1 MIKASIYKPITMLMV
16 ILTVVVFGLYTYSMM
31 VVDLMPKFEVPVVTA
46 TIIYQ
51 GANPEEIESTII
63 KPLEDQVELVDGIDY
78 VQSICLENY
87 GIIVAMFNMG
97 VNVDV
102 AANDVRSKIDLASV
116 NFPDAVQAPI
126 ISKVDINGA
135 AIMAISFTGPLN
147 STELRQKVE
156 DDIEPLFTAVS
167 GVASVD
173 VFGGTTRQISIEV
186 DKDKLKD
193 RNVDIGTIMGLFG
206 QSNINYPVGEVIGKH
221 KNTSVRTSGK
231 FKNLDEIRDMDIP
244 TAKGVI
250 KLSEIAVVKDT
261 VETVTSMSRFNGQ
274 NSVSLDIK
282 KRSDANVVDV
292 SKGVRK
298 RMAEIQKTLPEG
310 FELHL
315 VYDKSEAVSESID
328 NVIQNII
335 IAIGL
340 TSILLLLFLG
350 KFSTM
355 IIAALTMPIS
365 VIGAFTLMYFAG
377 FGINMMSLMAL
388 SSSVGL
394 LVTNSIVVLENINN
408 KLNLGLDPKEA
419 AYKGTSEIMIAIM
432 ASTLTNVCVFVPI
445 AFMKSIAGIFFRTFG
460 LTMVFATFVSLLVT
474 FTLTPLMAAYLF
486 KGKKIDENGNII
498 EGQRSIGEKLFG
510 IFPKVLNGIRFV
522 YLKTLSFCLSVP
534 GVLFQGAALIAGIF
548 FVGFLAKNFLT
559 VEIMPKQDQGMM
571 SVKVEMPVGTNVE
584 TADSIARIIESRVKD
599 VPEIV
604 HYSVNV
610 GGTSSNGGAVN
621 QATMRVKLLKDWEKK
636 KMPDWKGGHRGT
648 DQIVDSL
655 RPYLANIPDAFIS
668 IKSTSA
674 SEMNNNSAGDV
685 VLEVNGLH
693 RDSVIKAAEILL
705 DRVRE
710 TIEGVVDVKMSYEAG
725 KPEIRLIPNRQ
736 AIADYGLTLQT
747 VATYNYIAVSGYEA
761 GQYTDDGEEYDV
773 YVRMMEKDRQSHTD
787 IEDLPILTPKGYVSA
802 RDLFFIE
809 DGAGPTRIDRKRK
822 RTRVDVSM
830 NLLPGHTTGEIM
842 GKVGK
847 LAESMKEEVPEG
859 ITFSFGAQA
868 DMQNDMVAEF
878 KVAILMA
885 IILTYILL
893 VALLESFAQP
903 FVIMTTVPMGAIG
916 VILALVLTG
925 KALSMIALMAIVML
939 IGVVVN
945 NAILLL
951 DEANRLLRSGAMGR
965 RSAIMTAG
973 ETKFQPIVLATF
985 ASVVAQLPL
994 AFALGGNVAAMTQ
1007 PMGIASVGGLIV
1019 SAILT
1024 MYLVPTFF
1032 WLPNAIFHKAKKKAG
1047 NIKKNFQ
1054 RHKA

>member
-31 VVDLMPKFEVPVVTA
+31 VVDLMPKFDVPVVTG

-51 GANPEEIESTII
+51 GANPEEIETTII
-63 KPLEDQVELVDGIDY
+63 KPIEEQVELVDGIDY

-87 GIIVAMFNMG
+87 GIVVAMFNMG

-102 AANDVRSKIDLASV
+102 AANDVRSKIELAAAD
-116 NFPDAVQAPI
+116 FPDAVQSPI

-135 AIMAISFTGPLN
+135 AIMSISFTGPLN

-156 DDIEPLFTAVS
+156 DDIEPLFTSVP

-173 VFGGTTRQISIEV
+173 LFGGTTRQISIEL
-186 DKDKLKD
+186 DKDKMID
-193 RNVDIGTIMGLFG
+193 RNVDISTIMGIFG
-206 QSNINYPVGEVIGKH
+206 QANVNLPVGEVIGKH
-221 KNTSVRTSGK
+221 KNTSVRTAGK
-231 FKNLDEIRDMDIP
+231 FQSLDEMRDMDIP
-244 TAKGVI
+244 TKTGVI
-250 KLSEIAVVKDT
+250 KLSEIADVKDT
-261 VETVTSMSRFNGQ
+261 VEKITSNSRFNGT

-282 KRSDANVVDV
+282 KRSDANVVEV
-292 SKGVRK
+292 SRGVLK

-315 VYDKSEAVSESID
+315 VYDKSEAVNEAID

-340 TSILLLLFLG
+340 TSVLLLLFLG

-419 AYKGTSEIMIAIM
+419 AYKGTSEIMVAIM

-486 KGKKIDENGNII
+486 KGKKLDENGNVI
-498 EGQRSIGEKLFG
+498 EGQRTIGEKLFG
-510 IFPKVLNGIRFV
+510 IFPKVLNGFRFI

-534 GVLFQGAALIAGIF
+534 GVLFQVVALGAGIF
-548 FVGFLAKNFLT
+548 FVGILAKNFLT
-559 VEIMPKQDQGMM
+559 VEVMPKQDQGMI
-571 SVKVEMPVGTNVE
+571 SVKLEMPVGTNIE
-584 TADSIARIIESRVKD
+584 TTDSIAHIIETRVKD

-604 HYSVNV
+604 HYSMNV
-610 GGTSSNGGAVN
+610 GGSNGMTTTN
-621 QATMRVKLLKDWEKK
+621 QATMRVKLLKDWE
-636 KMPDWKGGHRGT
+636 GRTRST

-655 RPYLANIPDAFIS
+655 RPYLADIPDAFIS

-674 SEMNNNSAGDV
+674 SETNNNSAGDV
-685 VLEVNGLH
+685 VLEVSGLH
-693 RDSVIKAAEILL
+693 KDSVVKASEIVMDKIK
-705 DRVRE
+705 E
-710 TIEGVVDVKMSYEAG
+710 TIDGIVDVKMSYEAG
-725 KPEIRLIPNRQ
+725 KPEIRMIPNRQ
-736 AIADYGLTLQT
+736 ALADYGVTLQT
-747 VATYNYIAVSGYEA
+747 IATYNYIAVSGYEA
-761 GQYTDDGEEYDV
+761 GQYTDNGEEYDV
-773 YVRMMEKDRQSHTD
+773 YVRMMEKDRQSHSD
-787 IEDLPILTPKGYVSA
+787 IEALPIMTAKGYVNA
-802 RDLFFIE
+802 NELFFIE

-847 LAESMKEEVPEG
+847 LAESMKDEVPDG
-859 ITFSFGAQA
+859 ISFGFGGNA

-878 KVAILMA
+878 KTAILMA

-893 VALLESFAQP
+893 IALLESFAQP
-903 FVIMTTVPMGAIG
+903 FIIMTTIPMGAIG
-916 VILALVLTG
+916 VIISLVVTG

-1047 NIKKNFQ
+1047 NIKKNLQ

>member
-31 VVDLMPKFEVPVVTA
+31 VVDLMPKFDVPVVTA

-63 KPLEDQVELVDGIDY
+63 KPIEDQVELVDGIDY

-87 GIIVAMFNMG
+87 GILVAMFNMG
-97 VNVDV
+97 INVDV

-126 ISKVDINGA
+126 IAKVDINGA
-135 AIMAISFTGPLN
+135 AIMSISFTGPLN

-173 VFGGTTRQISIEV
+173 VFGGTTRQISIEI
-186 DKDKLKD
+186 DKDKMLD
-193 RNVDIGTIMGLFG
+193 RNVDIATIMGLFG
-206 QSNINYPVGEVIGKH
+206 QSNVNFPIGEVIGKH

-231 FKNLDEIRDMDIP
+231 FQTLDEIRNMDIP

-261 VETVTSMSRFNGQ
+261 IETITSASRFNGQ

-282 KRSDANVVDV
+282 KRSDANVVKV
-292 SKGVRK
+292 SEGVIK
-298 RMAEIQKTLPEG
+298 RMNEIQKTLPEG

-335 IAIGL
+335 IAIAL
-340 TSILLLLFLG
+340 TAGLLLLFLG

-394 LVTNSIVVLENINN
+394 LVTNSIVVLENINE
-408 KLNLGLDPKEA
+408 KLKLGLEPKEA
-419 AYKGTSEIMIAIM
+419 AYKGTSEIMVAIM

-486 KGKKIDENGNII
+486 KGKKKDEFGNII
-498 EGQRSIGEKLFG
+498 EEKPGIIASALS
-510 IFPKVLNGIRFV
+510 IFPKVLNGVRFI
-522 YLKTLSFCLSVP
+522 YLKTLSFCLSIP
-534 GVLFQGAALIAGIF
+534 GVIFQVLALMGTIAV
-548 FVGFLAKNFLT
+548 VGFLAKNALT
-559 VEIMPKQDQGMM
+559 VEIMPKQDQGMI
-571 SVKVEMPVGTNVE
+571 SVKLEMPVGTNIE
-584 TADSIARIIESRVKD
+584 TTDSIAQIIESRIKG

-604 HYSVNV
+604 HYSMNV
-610 GGTSSNGGAVN
+610 GGSNGMTTVN
-621 QATMRVKLLKDWEKK
+621 QATMRVKLLKDWE
-636 KMPDWKGGHRGT
+636 GRTRST

-655 RPYLANIPDAFIS
+655 RPYLADIPDAYIS
-668 IKSTSA
+668 IKSASA

-693 RDSVIKAAEILL
+693 ADSVVKASNLIMDRIKDSISG
-705 DRVRE
+705 
-710 TIEGVVDVKMSYEAG
+710 IVDLKTSYEAG

-736 AIADYGLTLQT
+736 ALADYGVTLQT

-761 GQYTDDGEEYDV
+761 GQYTEDGEEYDV

-787 IEDLPILTPKGYVSA
+787 IENLPIMTPKGYLNASE
-802 RDLFFIE
+802 LFYIE

-842 GKVGK
+842 GKVGA
-847 LAESMKEEVPEG
+847 LAESMKSELPEG

-878 KVAILMA
+878 KVAIIMA
-885 IILTYILL
+885 ILLTYILL
-893 VALLESFAQP
+893 IALLESFMQP
-903 FVIMTTVPMGAIG
+903 FIIMMTIPMGAIG
-916 VILALVLTG
+916 VLLALVFTG

-951 DEANRLLRSGAMGR
+951 DESNRLLRSGAMGR
-965 RSAIMTAG
+965 RSAMMTAAKN
-973 ETKFQPIVLATF
+973 KFQPIVLATF
-985 ASVVAQLPL
+985 ASIVAQLPL

-1007 PMGIASVGGLIV
+1007 PMGIASVGGLLV

-1032 WLPNAIFHKAKKKAG
+1032 WLPNAIFHKAKKGASK
-1047 NIKKNFQ
+1047 IRKKMNK
-1054 RHKA
+1054 HATA

>member
-1 MIKASIYKPITMLMV
+1 MLMV

-31 VVDLMPKFEVPVVTA
+31 VVDLMPKFDVPVVTG

-51 GANPEEIESTII
+51 GANPEEIETTII
-63 KPLEDQVELVDGIDY
+63 KPIEEQVELVDGIDY

-87 GIIVAMFNMG
+87 GIVVAMFNMG

-102 AANDVRSKIDLASV
+102 AANDVRSKIELAAAD
-116 NFPDAVQAPI
+116 FPDAVQSPI

-135 AIMAISFTGPLN
+135 AIMSISFTGPLN

-156 DDIEPLFTAVS
+156 DDIEPLFTSVP

-173 VFGGTTRQISIEV
+173 LFGGTTRQISIEL
-186 DKDKLKD
+186 DKDKMID
-193 RNVDIGTIMGLFG
+193 RNVDISTIMGIFG
-206 QSNINYPVGEVIGKH
+206 QANVNLPVGEVIGKH
-221 KNTSVRTSGK
+221 KNTSVRIAGK
-231 FKNLDEIRDMDIP
+231 FQSLDEMRDMDIP
-244 TAKGVI
+244 TKTGVI
-250 KLSEIAVVKDT
+250 KLSEIADVKDT
-261 VETVTSMSRFNGQ
+261 VEKITSASRFNGI

-282 KRSDANVVDV
+282 KRSDANVVEV
-292 SKGVRK
+292 SKGVLK

-315 VYDKSEAVSESID
+315 VYDKSEAVNEAID

-340 TSILLLLFLG
+340 TSVLLLLFLG

-355 IIAALTMPIS
+355 IIAAITMPIS

-394 LVTNSIVVLENINN
+394 LVTNSIVVLENINE
-408 KLNLGLDPKEA
+408 KLKLGLDPKEA
-419 AYKGTSEIMIAIM
+419 AYKGTSEIMVAIM

-486 KGKKIDENGNII
+486 KGKKLDENGNII
-498 EGQRSIGEKLFG
+498 EGQRTIGEKLFG
-510 IFPKVLNGIRFV
+510 IFPKILNGIRFV

-534 GVLFQGAALIAGIF
+534 GVIFQVVALGAGIF
-548 FVGFLAKNFLT
+548 FVGVLAKNFLT
-559 VEIMPKQDQGMM
+559 VEVMPKQDQGMI
-571 SVKVEMPVGTNVE
+571 SVKLEMPVGTNIE
-584 TADSIARIIESRVKD
+584 TTDSIAHIIEARVKD

-604 HYSVNV
+604 HYSMNV
-610 GGTSSNGGAVN
+610 GGSNGMTTTN
-621 QATMRVKLLKDWEKK
+621 QATMRVKLLKDWE
-636 KMPDWKGGHRGT
+636 GRTRST

-655 RPYLANIPDAFIS
+655 RPYLADIPDAFIS

-674 SEMNNNSAGDV
+674 SETNNNSAGDV
-685 VLEVNGLH
+685 VLEVSGLH
-693 RDSVIKAAEILL
+693 KDSVVKASEIVMDKIK
-705 DRVRE
+705 E
-710 TIEGVVDVKMSYEAG
+710 TIDGIVDVKMSYEAG
-725 KPEIRLIPNRQ
+725 KPEIRMIPNRQ
-736 AIADYGLTLQT
+736 ALADYGVTVQT
-747 VATYNYIAVSGYEA
+747 IATYNYIAVSGYEA
-761 GQYTDDGEEYDV
+761 GQYTEDGEEYDV
-773 YVRMMEKDRQSHTD
+773 YVRMMEKDRQSHSD
-787 IEDLPILTPKGYVSA
+787 IEALPIMTTKGYVNA
-802 RDLFFIE
+802 NELFFIE

-842 GKVGK
+842 GKVGA
-847 LAESMKEEVPEG
+847 LAAEMKDQVPEG
-859 ITFSFGAQA
+859 ISFGFGGNA
-868 DMQNDMVAEF
+868 DMQNDMVDEF
-878 KVAILMA
+878 KTAILMA

-893 VALLESFAQP
+893 IALLESFAQP
-903 FVIMTTVPMGAIG
+903 LIIMTTIPMGAIG
-916 VILALVLTG
+916 VILSLVVTG

-1047 NIKKNFQ
+1047 NIKKNLQ

>member
-31 VVDLMPKFEVPVVTA
+31 VVDLMPKFDVPVVTA

-63 KPLEDQVELVDGIDY
+63 KPIEDQVELVDGIDY

-87 GIIVAMFNMG
+87 GILVAMFNMG
-97 VNVDV
+97 INVDV

-126 ISKVDINGA
+126 IAKVDINGA
-135 AIMAISFTGPLN
+135 AIMSISFTGPLN

-173 VFGGTTRQISIEV
+173 VFGGTTRQISIEI
-186 DKDKLKD
+186 DKDKMLD
-193 RNVDIGTIMGLFG
+193 RNVDIATIMGLFG
-206 QSNINYPVGEVIGKH
+206 QSNVNFPIGEVIGKH

-231 FKNLDEIRDMDIP
+231 FQTLDEIRNMDIP

-261 VETVTSMSRFNGQ
+261 IETITSASRFNGQ

-282 KRSDANVVDV
+282 KRSDANVVKV
-292 SKGVRK
+292 SEGVIK
-298 RMAEIQKTLPEG
+298 RMNEIQKTLPEG

-315 VYDKSEAVSESID
+315 VYDKSEAVSESIN
-328 NVIQNII
+328 NVIQNILL
-335 IAIGL
+335 AIGL
-340 TSILLLLFLG
+340 TAGLLLLFLG

-355 IIAALTMPIS
+355 LIAALTMPIS

-394 LVTNSIVVLENINN
+394 LVTNSIVVLENINE
-408 KLNLGLDPKEA
+408 KLKLGLEPKEA
-419 AYKGTSEIMIAIM
+419 AYKGTSEIMVAIM

-445 AFMKSIAGIFFRTFG
+445 AFMKSIVGIFFRTFG

-486 KGKKIDENGNII
+486 KGKKKDEFGNII
-498 EGQRSIGEKLFG
+498 EEKPGIIASALG
-510 IFPKVLNGIRFV
+510 IFPKILNGIRFI
-522 YLKTLSFCLSVP
+522 YLKTLSFCLSIP
-534 GVLFQGAALIAGIF
+534 GVIFQVLALMGTIAV
-548 FVGFLAKNFLT
+548 VGFLAKNVLT
-559 VEIMPKQDQGMM
+559 VEIMPKQDQGMI
-571 SVKVEMPVGTNVE
+571 SVKLEMPVGTNIE
-584 TADSIARIIESRVKD
+584 TTDSIAQIIESRIKG

-604 HYSVNV
+604 HYSMNV
-610 GGTSSNGGAVN
+610 GGSDGFTTVN
-621 QATMRVKLLKDWEKK
+621 QATMRVKLLKDWE
-636 KMPDWKGGHRGT
+636 GRTRST

-655 RPYLANIPDAFIS
+655 RPYLADIPDAYIS
-668 IKSTSA
+668 IKSASA

-693 RDSVIKAAEILL
+693 ADSVVKASNLIMDRIKDSISG
-705 DRVRE
+705 
-710 TIEGVVDVKMSYEAG
+710 IVDLKTSYEAG

-736 AIADYGLTLQT
+736 ALADYGVTLQT

-761 GQYTDDGEEYDV
+761 GQYTEDGEEYDV

-787 IEDLPILTPKGYVSA
+787 IENLPIMTPKGYLNASE
-802 RDLFFIE
+802 LFYIE

-842 GKVGK
+842 GKVGA
-847 LAESMKEEVPEG
+847 LAESMKSELPEG
-859 ITFSFGAQA
+859 ITFSFGAEA

-878 KVAILMA
+878 KVAIVMA
-885 IILTYILL
+885 ILLTYILL
-893 VALLESFAQP
+893 IALLESFMQP
-903 FVIMTTVPMGAIG
+903 FIIMMTIPMGAIG
-916 VILALVLTG
+916 VLLALVFTG

-951 DEANRLLRSGAMGR
+951 DESNRLLRSGAMGR
-965 RSAIMTAG
+965 RSAMMTAAKN
-973 ETKFQPIVLATF
+973 KFQPIVLATF
-985 ASVVAQLPL
+985 ASIVAQLPL
-994 AFALGGNVAAMTQ
+994 AFAIGGDVATMTQ
-1007 PMGIASVGGLIV
+1007 PMGIASVGGLLV

-1032 WLPNAIFHKAKKKAG
+1032 WLPNALFHKAKKGASK
-1047 NIKKNFQ
+1047 IKKKMNK
-1054 RHKA
+1054 HATA

>member
-31 VVDLMPKFEVPVVTA
+31 VVDLMPKFDVPVVTA

-63 KPLEDQVELVDGIDY
+63 KPIEDQVELVDGIDY

-87 GIIVAMFNMG
+87 GILVAMFNMG

-126 ISKVDINGA
+126 IAKVDINGA
-135 AIMAISFTGPLN
+135 AIMSISFTGPLN
-147 STELRQKVE
+147 STELRQKVK

-173 VFGGTTRQISIEV
+173 VFGGTTRQISIEI
-186 DKDKLKD
+186 DKDKMLD
-193 RNVDIGTIMGLFG
+193 RNVDIATIMGLFG
-206 QSNINYPVGEVIGKH
+206 QSNINFPIGEVIGKH

-231 FKNLDEIRDMDIP
+231 FQTLDEIRNMDIP

-261 VETVTSMSRFNGQ
+261 IETITSASRFNGQ

-282 KRSDANVVDV
+282 KRSDANVVKV
-292 SKGVRK
+292 SEGVIK
-298 RMAEIQKTLPEG
+298 RMNEIQKTLPEG

-335 IAIGL
+335 IAIAL
-340 TSILLLLFLG
+340 TAGLLLLFLG

-394 LVTNSIVVLENINN
+394 LVTNSIVVLENINE
-408 KLNLGLDPKEA
+408 KLKLGLEPKEA
-419 AYKGTSEIMIAIM
+419 AYKGTSEIMVAIM

-486 KGKKIDENGNII
+486 KGKKKDEFGNII
-498 EGQRSIGEKLFG
+498 EEKPGIIASALG
-510 IFPKVLNGIRFV
+510 IFPKALNGVRFV
-522 YLKTLSFCLSVP
+522 YLKTLSFCLSIP
-534 GVLFQGAALIAGIF
+534 GVIFQVLALVGTIAV
-548 FVGFLAKNFLT
+548 VGFLAKNALT
-559 VEIMPKQDQGMM
+559 VEIMPKQDQGMI
-571 SVKVEMPVGTNVE
+571 SVKLEMPVGTNIE
-584 TADSIARIIESRVKD
+584 TTDSIAQIIESRIKG

-604 HYSVNV
+604 HYSMNV
-610 GGTSSNGGAVN
+610 GGSNGMTTVN
-621 QATMRVKLLKDWEKK
+621 QATMRVKLLKDWE
-636 KMPDWKGGHRGT
+636 GRTRST

-655 RPYLANIPDAFIS
+655 RPYLADIPDAYIS
-668 IKSTSA
+668 IKSASA

-693 RDSVIKAAEILL
+693 ADSVVKASNLIMDRIKDSISG
-705 DRVRE
+705 
-710 TIEGVVDVKMSYEAG
+710 IVDLKTSYEAG

-736 AIADYGLTLQT
+736 ALADYGVTLQT

-761 GQYTDDGEEYDV
+761 GQYTEDGEEYDV

-787 IEDLPILTPKGYVSA
+787 IENLPIMTPKGYLNASE
-802 RDLFFIE
+802 LFYIE

-842 GKVGK
+842 GKVGA
-847 LAESMKEEVPEG
+847 LAESMKSELPEG

-878 KVAILMA
+878 KVAIIMA
-885 IILTYILL
+885 ILLTYILL
-893 VALLESFAQP
+893 IALLESFAQP
-903 FVIMTTVPMGAIG
+903 FIIMMTIPMGAIG
-916 VILALVLTG
+916 VLLALVFTG

-951 DEANRLLRSGAMGR
+951 DESNRLLRSGAMGR
-965 RSAIMTAG
+965 RSAMMTAAKN
-973 ETKFQPIVLATF
+973 KFQPIVLATF
-985 ASVVAQLPL
+985 ASIVAQLPL

-1007 PMGIASVGGLIV
+1007 PMGIASVGGLLV

-1032 WLPNAIFHKAKKKAG
+1032 WLPNAIFHKAKKGASK
-1047 NIKKNFQ
+1047 IRKKMNK
-1054 RHKA
+1054 HATA

>member
-31 VVDLMPKFEVPVVTA
+31 VVDLMPKFDVPVVTG
-46 TIIYQ
+46 TIIYP
-51 GANPEEIESTII
+51 GANPEEIETTII
-63 KPLEDQVELVDGIDY
+63 KPIEEQVELVDGIDY

-87 GIIVAMFNMG
+87 GIVVAMFNMG
-97 VNVDV
+97 INVDV
-102 AANDVRSKIDLASV
+102 AANDVRSKIELAAAD
-116 NFPDAVQAPI
+116 FPDAVEAPI

-156 DDIEPLFTAVS
+156 DEIEPLFTSVP

-173 VFGGTTRQISIEV
+173 LFGGTTRQISIEL
-186 DKDKLKD
+186 DKDKMID
-193 RNVDIGTIMGLFG
+193 RNVDISTIMGIFG
-206 QSNINYPVGEVIGKH
+206 QANVNNPVGEVIGKH
-221 KNTSVRTSGK
+221 KNTTVRTAGK
-231 FKNLDEIRDMDIP
+231 FTSLDEMRNLDIP
-244 TAKGVI
+244 TEKGVI
-250 KLSEIAVVKDT
+250 KLAEIADVKDT
-261 VETVTSMSRFNGQ
+261 VETITSTSRFNGT

-282 KRSDANVVDV
+282 KRSDANVVEV
-292 SKGVRK
+292 SKGVIK
-298 RMAEIQKTLPEG
+298 RMNEIQKTLPEG

-315 VYDKSEAVSESID
+315 VYDKSEAVNEAID
-328 NVIQNII
+328 NVIQNIV

-355 IIAALTMPIS
+355 IIAAITMPIS

-394 LVTNSIVVLENINN
+394 LVTNSIVVLENINE
-408 KLNLGLDPKEA
+408 KLKLGLDPKEA
-419 AYKGTSEIMIAIM
+419 AYRGTSEIMVAIM

-486 KGKKIDENGNII
+486 KGKKKDENGNII
-498 EGQRSIGEKLFG
+498 EEKPG
-510 IFPKVLNGIRFV
+510 IISRLLGLFPKFLNGVRFV
-522 YLKTLSFCLSVP
+522 YLKTLSFCLSIP
-534 GVLFQGAALIAGIF
+534 GVLFQVVALVAGIF
-548 FVGFLAKNFLT
+548 FVGILAKNFLT
-559 VEIMPKQDQGMM
+559 VEVMPKQDQGMI
-571 SVKVEMPVGTNVE
+571 SVKVEMPVGTNIE
-584 TADSIARIIESRVKD
+584 TTDSVAHIIESRIKD

-604 HYSVNV
+604 HYSMNV
-610 GGTSSNGGAVN
+610 GGTSNNGGSVN
-621 QATMRVKLLKDWEKK
+621 QATMRVKLLKDWE
-636 KMPDWKGGHRGT
+636 GRTRST

-655 RPYLANIPDAFIS
+655 RPYLADIPDAFIS

-674 SEMNNNSAGDV
+674 SEMSNNSAGDV
-685 VLEVNGLH
+685 VLEVSGLH
-693 RDSVIKAAEILL
+693 ADSVVKASEIVM
-705 DRVRE
+705 DKIRE
-710 TIEGVVDVKMSYEAG
+710 TIDGIVDVKMSYEAG

-736 AIADYGLTLQT
+736 ALADYGVTLKT

-761 GQYTDDGEEYDV
+761 GQFTDDGEEYDV
-773 YVRMMEKDRQSHTD
+773 YVRMQEKDRQSHGD
-787 IEDLPILTPKGYVSA
+787 IESLPIKTPKGYVNA
-802 RDLFFIE
+802 NELFHIE

-822 RTRVDVSM
+822 MRRVDVSM

-842 GKVGK
+842 GKVGA
-847 LAESMKEEVPEG
+847 LAAEMKDQVPEG
-859 ITFSFGAQA
+859 ISFGFGGNA
-868 DMQNDMVAEF
+868 DMQNDMVDEF
-878 KVAILMA
+878 KTAILMA

-893 VALLESFAQP
+893 IALLESFAQP
-903 FVIMTTVPMGAIG
+903 FIIMTTIPMGAIG
-916 VILALVLTG
+916 VVLSLIFTG

-973 ETKFQPIVLATF
+973 KTKFQPIVLATF

-1032 WLPNAIFHKAKKKAG
+1032 WLPNAITSKVKSKANKIIAKRRRSKE
-1047 NIKKNFQ
+1047 
-1054 RHKA
+1054 

>member
-31 VVDLMPKFEVPVVTA
+31 VVDLMPKFDVPVVTA

-63 KPLEDQVELVDGIDY
+63 KPIEDQVELVDGIDY

-87 GIIVAMFNMG
+87 GILVAMFNMG

-126 ISKVDINGA
+126 IAKVDINGA
-135 AIMAISFTGPLN
+135 AIMSISFTGPLN

-173 VFGGTTRQISIEV
+173 VFGGTTRQISIEI
-186 DKDKLKD
+186 DKDKMLD
-193 RNVDIGTIMGLFG
+193 RNVDIATIMGLFG
-206 QSNINYPVGEVIGKH
+206 QSNVNFPIGEVIGKH

-231 FKNLDEIRDMDIP
+231 FQNLDEIRNMDIP

-261 VETVTSMSRFNGQ
+261 IETITSASRFNGQ

-282 KRSDANVVDV
+282 KRSDANVVKV
-292 SKGVRK
+292 SEGVIK
-298 RMAEIQKTLPEG
+298 RMNEIQKTLPEG

-335 IAIGL
+335 IAIAL
-340 TSILLLLFLG
+340 TAGLLLLFLG

-394 LVTNSIVVLENINN
+394 LVTNSIVVLENINE
-408 KLNLGLDPKEA
+408 KLKLGLEPKEA
-419 AYKGTSEIMIAIM
+419 AYKGTSEILVAIM

-486 KGKKIDENGNII
+486 KGKKKDEFGNII
-498 EGQRSIGEKLFG
+498 EEKPGIIASALG

-522 YLKTLSFCLSVP
+522 YLKTLSFCLSIP
-534 GVLFQGAALIAGIF
+534 GVIFQVLALVGTIAV
-548 FVGFLAKNFLT
+548 VGFLAKNALT
-559 VEIMPKQDQGMM
+559 VEIMPKQDQGMI
-571 SVKVEMPVGTNVE
+571 SVKLEMPVGTNIE
-584 TADSIARIIESRVKD
+584 TTDSIAQIIESRIKG

-604 HYSVNV
+604 HYSMNV
-610 GGTSSNGGAVN
+610 GGSNGMTTVN
-621 QATMRVKLLKDWEKK
+621 QATMRVKLLKDWE
-636 KMPDWKGGHRGT
+636 GRTRST

-655 RPYLANIPDAFIS
+655 RPYLADIPDAYIS
-668 IKSTSA
+668 IKSASA
-674 SEMNNNSAGDV
+674 SDMNNNSAGDV

-693 RDSVIKAAEILL
+693 ADSVVKASNLIMDRIKDSISG
-705 DRVRE
+705 
-710 TIEGVVDVKMSYEAG
+710 IVDLKTSYEAG

-736 AIADYGLTLQT
+736 ALADYGVTLQT

-761 GQYTDDGEEYDV
+761 GQYTEDGEEYDV

-787 IEDLPILTPKGYVSA
+787 IENLPIMTPKGYLNASE
-802 RDLFFIE
+802 LFYIE

-842 GKVGK
+842 GKVGA
-847 LAESMKEEVPEG
+847 LAESMKSELPEG

-868 DMQNDMVAEF
+868 DMQNDMVDEF
-878 KVAILMA
+878 KVAIIMA
-885 IILTYILL
+885 ILLTYILL
-893 VALLESFAQP
+893 IALLESFMQP
-903 FVIMTTVPMGAIG
+903 FIIMMTIPMGAIG
-916 VILALVLTG
+916 VLLALVFTG

-951 DEANRLLRSGAMGR
+951 DESNRLLRSGAMGR
-965 RSAIMTAG
+965 RSAMMTAAKN
-973 ETKFQPIVLATF
+973 KFQPIVLATF
-985 ASVVAQLPL
+985 ASIVAQLPL

-1007 PMGIASVGGLIV
+1007 PMGIASVGGLLV

-1032 WLPNAIFHKAKKKAG
+1032 WLPNAIFHKAKKGASK
-1047 NIKKNFQ
+1047 IRKKMNK
-1054 RHKA
+1054 HATA

>member
-31 VVDLMPKFEVPVVTA
+31 VVDLMPKFDVPVVTA

-63 KPLEDQVELVDGIDY
+63 KPIEDQVELVDGIDY

-87 GIIVAMFNMG
+87 GILVAMFNMG

-126 ISKVDINGA
+126 IAKVDINGA
-135 AIMAISFTGPLN
+135 AIMSISFTGPLN

-173 VFGGTTRQISIEV
+173 VFGGTTRQISIEI
-186 DKDKLKD
+186 DKDKMLD
-193 RNVDIGTIMGLFG
+193 RNVDIATIMGLFG
-206 QSNINYPVGEVIGKH
+206 QSNVNFPIGEVIGKH

-231 FKNLDEIRDMDIP
+231 FQTLDEIRNMDIP

-261 VETVTSMSRFNGQ
+261 IETITSASRFNGQ

-282 KRSDANVVDV
+282 KRSDANVVKV
-292 SKGVRK
+292 SEGVIK
-298 RMAEIQKTLPEG
+298 RMNEIQKTLPEG

-335 IAIGL
+335 IAIAL
-340 TSILLLLFLG
+340 TAGLLLLFLG

-394 LVTNSIVVLENINN
+394 LVTNSIVVLENINE
-408 KLNLGLDPKEA
+408 KLKLGLEPKEA
-419 AYKGTSEIMIAIM
+419 AYKGTSEIMVAIM

-486 KGKKIDENGNII
+486 KGKKKDEFGNII
-498 EGQRSIGEKLFG
+498 EEKPGIIASALG
-510 IFPKVLNGIRFV
+510 IFPKALNGVRFV
-522 YLKTLSFCLSVP
+522 YLKTLSFCLSIP
-534 GVLFQGAALIAGIF
+534 GVIFQVLALVGTIAV
-548 FVGFLAKNFLT
+548 VGFLAKNALT
-559 VEIMPKQDQGMM
+559 VEIMPKQDQGMI
-571 SVKVEMPVGTNVE
+571 SVKLEMPVGTNIE
-584 TADSIARIIESRVKD
+584 TTDSIAQIIESRIKG

-604 HYSVNV
+604 HYSMNV
-610 GGTSSNGGAVN
+610 GGSNGMTTVN
-621 QATMRVKLLKDWEKK
+621 QATMRVKLLKDWE
-636 KMPDWKGGHRGT
+636 GRTRST

-655 RPYLANIPDAFIS
+655 RPYLADIPDAYIS
-668 IKSTSA
+668 IKSASA

-693 RDSVIKAAEILL
+693 ADSVVKASNLIMDRIKDSISG
-705 DRVRE
+705 
-710 TIEGVVDVKMSYEAG
+710 IVDLKTSYEAG

-736 AIADYGLTLQT
+736 ALADYGVTLQT

-761 GQYTDDGEEYDV
+761 GQYTEDGEEYDV

-787 IEDLPILTPKGYVSA
+787 IENLPIMTPKGYLNASE
-802 RDLFFIE
+802 LFYIE

-842 GKVGK
+842 GKVGA
-847 LAESMKEEVPEG
+847 LAESMKSELPEG

-878 KVAILMA
+878 KVAIIMA
-885 IILTYILL
+885 ILLTYILL
-893 VALLESFAQP
+893 IALLESFAQP
-903 FVIMTTVPMGAIG
+903 FIIMMTIPMGAIG
-916 VILALVLTG
+916 VLLALVFTG

-951 DEANRLLRSGAMGR
+951 DESNRLLRSGAMGR
-965 RSAIMTAG
+965 RSAMMTAAKN
-973 ETKFQPIVLATF
+973 KFQPIVLATF
-985 ASVVAQLPL
+985 ASIVAQLPL

-1007 PMGIASVGGLIV
+1007 PMGIASVGGLLV

-1032 WLPNAIFHKAKKKAG
+1032 WLPNAIFHKAKKGASK
-1047 NIKKNFQ
+1047 IRKKMNK
-1054 RHKA
+1054 HATA

>member
-31 VVDLMPKFEVPVVTA
+31 VVDLMPKFDVPVVTG
-46 TIIYQ
+46 TIIYP
-51 GANPEEIESTII
+51 GANPEEIETTII
-63 KPLEDQVELVDGIDY
+63 KPIEEQVELVDGIDY

-87 GIIVAMFNMG
+87 GIVIAMFNMG
-97 VNVDV
+97 INVDV
-102 AANDVRSKIDLASV
+102 AANDVRSKIELAAAD
-116 NFPDAVQAPI
+116 FPDAVEAPI

-135 AIMAISFTGPLN
+135 AIMSISFTGPLN
-147 STELRQKVE
+147 STELLQKVE
-156 DDIEPLFTAVS
+156 DEIEPLFTSVP

-173 VFGGTTRQISIEV
+173 LFGGTTRQISIEL
-186 DKDKLKD
+186 DKDKMID
-193 RNVDIGTIMGLFG
+193 RNVDIATIMGIFG
-206 QSNINYPVGEVIGKH
+206 QANVNNPVGEVIGKH
-221 KNTSVRTSGK
+221 KNTTVRTAGK
-231 FKNLDEIRDMDIP
+231 FTSLDEMRDMDIP
-244 TAKGVI
+244 TQTGVI
-250 KLSEIAVVKDT
+250 KLSEIAEVKDT
-261 VETVTSMSRFNGQ
+261 VETITSASRFNGT

-282 KRSDANVVDV
+282 KRSDANVVQV
-292 SKGVRK
+292 SKGVLK

-315 VYDKSEAVSESID
+315 VYDKSEAVNESID
-328 NVIQNII
+328 NVIQNIV

-355 IIAALTMPIS
+355 IIAAITMPIS

-408 KLNLGLDPKEA
+408 KLNQGLDPKEA
-419 AYKGTSEIMIAIM
+419 AYKGTSEIMVAIM

-486 KGKKIDENGNII
+486 KGKKKDENGKII
-498 EGQRSIGEKLFG
+498 EEKPSIVSRILGL
-510 IFPKVLNGIRFV
+510 FPKMLNGFRFV

-534 GVLFQGAALIAGIF
+534 GVLFQVVALGAGIF
-548 FVGFLAKNFLT
+548 FVGILAKNFLT
-559 VEIMPKQDQGMM
+559 VEVMPKQDQGMI
-571 SVKVEMPVGTNVE
+571 SVKLEMPVGTNIE
-584 TADSIARIIESRVKD
+584 TTDSVARIIEERVKG

-604 HYSVNV
+604 HYSMNV
-610 GGTSSNGGAVN
+610 GGTNGFTTVN
-621 QATMRVKLLKDWEKK
+621 QATMRIKLLKDWEKK
-636 KMPDWKGGHRGT
+636 EMNWNGRHRST
-648 DQIVDSL
+648 DEIVDSL
-655 RPYLANIPDAFIS
+655 RPYLADIPDAFIS

-674 SEMNNNSAGDV
+674 SETNNNSAGDV
-685 VLEVNGLH
+685 VLEVSGLH
-693 RDSVIKAAEILL
+693 ADSVVKASEIVMDKIK
-705 DRVRE
+705 E
-710 TIEGVVDVKMSYEAG
+710 TINGIVDLKMSYEAG

-736 AIADYGLTLQT
+736 ALADYGVTLKT

-761 GQYTDDGEEYDV
+761 GQFTDDGEEYDV
-773 YVRMMEKDRQSHTD
+773 YVRMQEKDRQSHSD
-787 IEDLPILTPKGYVSA
+787 IEALPILTPKGYVNASE
-802 RDLFFIE
+802 LFFIE

-822 RTRVDVSM
+822 MRRVDVSM

-842 GKVGK
+842 GKVGA
-847 LAESMKEEVPEG
+847 LAAEMKDQVPEG
-859 ITFSFGAQA
+859 ISFGFGGNA
-868 DMQNDMVAEF
+868 DMQNDMVDEF
-878 KVAILMA
+878 KTAILMA

-893 VALLESFAQP
+893 IALLESFAQP
-903 FVIMTTVPMGAIG
+903 FIIMTTIPMGAIG
-916 VILALVLTG
+916 VILSLIVTG

-1047 NIKKNFQ
+1047 IITKNFQ

>member
-31 VVDLMPKFEVPVVTA
+31 VVDLMPKFDVPVVTG
-46 TIIYQ
+46 TIIYP
-51 GANPEEIESTII
+51 GANPEEIETTII
-63 KPLEDQVELVDGIDY
+63 KPIEEQVELVDGIDY

-87 GIIVAMFNMG
+87 GIVVAMFNMG
-97 VNVDV
+97 INVDV
-102 AANDVRSKIDLASV
+102 AANDVRSKIELAAAD
-116 NFPDAVQAPI
+116 FPDAVEAPI

-156 DDIEPLFTAVS
+156 DEIEPLFTSVP

-173 VFGGTTRQISIEV
+173 IFGGTTRQISIEL
-186 DKDKLKD
+186 DKDKMID
-193 RNVDIGTIMGLFG
+193 RNVDIATIMGIFG
-206 QSNINYPVGEVIGKH
+206 QANVNNPVGEVIGKH
-221 KNTSVRTSGK
+221 KNTTVRTAGK
-231 FKNLDEIRDMDIP
+231 FTSLDEMRDMDIP

-250 KLSEIAVVKDT
+250 KLSEIADVKDT
-261 VETVTSMSRFNGQ
+261 VETITSASRFNGT

-282 KRSDANVVDV
+282 KRSDANVVEV
-292 SKGVRK
+292 SKGVIK
-298 RMAEIQKTLPEG
+298 RMNEIQKTLPEG

-315 VYDKSEAVSESID
+315 VYDKSEAVNEAID

-355 IIAALTMPIS
+355 IIAAITMPIS

-394 LVTNSIVVLENINN
+394 LVTNSIVVLENINE
-408 KLNLGLDPKEA
+408 KLKLGLDPKEA
-419 AYKGTSEIMIAIM
+419 AYRGTSEIMVAIM

-486 KGKKIDENGNII
+486 KGKKKDENGNII
-498 EGQRSIGEKLFG
+498 EEKPG
-510 IFPKVLNGIRFV
+510 IISRILGLFPKALNGIRFV
-522 YLKTLSFCLSVP
+522 YLKTLSFCLSIP
-534 GVLFQGAALIAGIF
+534 GVLFQVVALVAGIF
-548 FVGFLAKNFLT
+548 FVGILAKNFLT
-559 VEIMPKQDQGMM
+559 VEVMPKQDQGMI
-571 SVKVEMPVGTNVE
+571 SVKLEMPVGTNIE
-584 TADSIARIIESRVKD
+584 TTDSVARIIESRIKD

-604 HYSVNV
+604 HYSMNV
-610 GGTSSNGGAVN
+610 GGSNGFTTVN
-621 QATMRVKLLKDWEKK
+621 QATMRVKLLKDWE
-636 KMPDWKGGHRGT
+636 GRTRST
-648 DQIVDSL
+648 DDIVDSL
-655 RPYLANIPDAFIS
+655 RPYLADIPDAFIS

-674 SEMNNNSAGDV
+674 SEMQNNSAGDV
-685 VLEVNGLH
+685 VLEVSGLH
-693 RDSVIKAAEILL
+693 ADSVVKASEIVMDKIK
-705 DRVRE
+705 E

-736 AIADYGLTLQT
+736 ALADYGVTLKT

-761 GQYTDDGEEYDV
+761 GQFTDDGEEYDV
-773 YVRMMEKDRQSHTD
+773 YVRMQEKDRQSHGD
-787 IEDLPILTPKGYVSA
+787 IEALPIMTPKGYVNASE
-802 RDLFFIE
+802 LFYIE

-822 RTRVDVSM
+822 MRRVDVSM

-842 GKVGK
+842 GKIGT
-847 LAESMKEEVPEG
+847 LTAEMKDQVPEG
-859 ITFSFGAQA
+859 ISFGFGGNA
-868 DMQNDMVAEF
+868 DMQNEMVDEF
-878 KVAILMA
+878 KTAILMA

-893 VALLESFAQP
+893 IALLESFAQP
-903 FVIMTTVPMGAIG
+903 FIIMTTIPMGAIG
-916 VILALVLTG
+916 VVLSLIFTG

-973 ETKFQPIVLATF
+973 KTKFQPIVLATF

-1032 WLPNAIFHKAKKKAG
+1032 WLPNAITSKVKSKANKIIAKRRLSKE
-1047 NIKKNFQ
+1047 
-1054 RHKA
+1054 

>member
-31 VVDLMPKFEVPVVTA
+31 VVDLMPKFDVPVVTA

-63 KPLEDQVELVDGIDY
+63 KPIEDQVELVDGIDY

-87 GIIVAMFNMG
+87 GILVAMFNMG

-126 ISKVDINGA
+126 IAKVDINGA
-135 AIMAISFTGPLN
+135 AIMSISFTGPLN

-173 VFGGTTRQISIEV
+173 VFGGTTRQISIEI
-186 DKDKLKD
+186 DKDKMLD
-193 RNVDIGTIMGLFG
+193 RNVDIATIMGLFG
-206 QSNINYPVGEVIGKH
+206 QSNVNFPIGEVIGKH

-231 FKNLDEIRDMDIP
+231 FQTLDEIRNMDIP

-261 VETVTSMSRFNGQ
+261 IETITSASRFNGQ

-282 KRSDANVVDV
+282 KRSDANVVKV
-292 SKGVRK
+292 SEGVIK
-298 RMAEIQKTLPEG
+298 RMNEIQKTLPEG

-335 IAIGL
+335 IAIAL
-340 TSILLLLFLG
+340 TAGLLLLFLG

-394 LVTNSIVVLENINN
+394 LVTNSIVVLENINE
-408 KLNLGLDPKEA
+408 KLKLGLEPKEA
-419 AYKGTSEIMIAIM
+419 AYKGTSEIMVAIM

-486 KGKKIDENGNII
+486 KGKKKDEFGNII
-498 EGQRSIGEKLFG
+498 EEKPGIIASALG
-510 IFPKVLNGIRFV
+510 IFPKVLNGVRFI
-522 YLKTLSFCLSVP
+522 YLKTLSFCLSIP
-534 GVLFQGAALIAGIF
+534 GVIFQVLALMGTIAV
-548 FVGFLAKNFLT
+548 VGFLAKNALT
-559 VEIMPKQDQGMM
+559 VEIMPKQDQGMI
-571 SVKVEMPVGTNVE
+571 SVKLEMPVGTNIE
-584 TADSIARIIESRVKD
+584 TTDSIAQIIESRIKG

-604 HYSVNV
+604 HYSMNV
-610 GGTSSNGGAVN
+610 GGSNGMTTVN
-621 QATMRVKLLKDWEKK
+621 QATMRVKLLKDWE
-636 KMPDWKGGHRGT
+636 GRTRST

-655 RPYLANIPDAFIS
+655 RPYLADIPDAYIS
-668 IKSTSA
+668 IKSASA

-693 RDSVIKAAEILL
+693 ADSVVKASNLIMDRIKDSISG
-705 DRVRE
+705 
-710 TIEGVVDVKMSYEAG
+710 IVDLKTSYEAG

-736 AIADYGLTLQT
+736 ALADYGVTLQT

-761 GQYTDDGEEYDV
+761 GQYTEDGEEYDV

-787 IEDLPILTPKGYVSA
+787 IENLPIMTPKGYLNASE
-802 RDLFFIE
+802 LFYIE

-842 GKVGK
+842 GKVGA
-847 LAESMKEEVPEG
+847 LAESMKSELPEG

-878 KVAILMA
+878 KVAIIMA
-885 IILTYILL
+885 ILLTYILL
-893 VALLESFAQP
+893 IALLESFMQP
-903 FVIMTTVPMGAIG
+903 FIIMMTIPMGAIG
-916 VILALVLTG
+916 VLLALVFTG

-951 DEANRLLRSGAMGR
+951 DESNRLLRSGAMGR
-965 RSAIMTAG
+965 RSAMMTAAKN
-973 ETKFQPIVLATF
+973 KFQPIVLATF
-985 ASVVAQLPL
+985 ASIVAQLPL

-1007 PMGIASVGGLIV
+1007 PMGIASVGGLLV

-1032 WLPNAIFHKAKKKAG
+1032 WLPNAIFHKAKKGASK
-1047 NIKKNFQ
+1047 IRKKMNK
-1054 RHKA
+1054 HATA

>member
-1 MIKASIYKPITMLMV
+1 MLMV
-16 ILTVVVFGLYTYSMM
+16 ILTVVVFGLYTYTMM
-31 VVDLMPKFEVPVVTA
+31 VVDLMPKFDVPVVTG

-51 GANPEEIESTII
+51 GANPEEIETTII
-63 KPLEDQVELVDGIDY
+63 KPIEEQVELVDGIDY

-87 GIIVAMFNMG
+87 GIVVAMFNMG

-102 AANDVRSKIDLASV
+102 AANDVRSKIELAAAD
-116 NFPDAVQAPI
+116 FPDAVQAPI

-135 AIMAISFTGPLN
+135 AIMSISFTGPLN

-156 DDIEPLFTAVS
+156 DDIEPLFTSVP

-173 VFGGTTRQISIEV
+173 LFGGTTRQISIEL
-186 DKDKLKD
+186 DKDKMID
-193 RNVDIGTIMGLFG
+193 RNVDISTIMGMFG
-206 QSNINYPVGEVIGKH
+206 QANVNLPVGEVVGKH
-221 KNTSVRTSGK
+221 KNTSVRTAGK
-231 FKNLDEIRDMDIP
+231 FTSLDEMRDMDIA
-244 TAKGVI
+244 TKNGVI
-250 KLSEIAVVKDT
+250 KLSEIADVKDT
-261 VETVTSMSRFNGQ
+261 VEKISSASRFNGI

-282 KRSDANVVDV
+282 KRSDANVVEV
-292 SKGVRK
+292 SRGVLK
-298 RMAEIQKTLPEG
+298 RLDEIQKTLPEG

-315 VYDKSEAVSESID
+315 VYDKSEAVNEAID

-355 IIAALTMPIS
+355 IIAAITMPIS

-419 AYKGTSEIMIAIM
+419 AYKGTSEIMVAIM

-486 KGKKIDENGNII
+486 KGKKLDENGNVV
-498 EGQRSIGEKLFG
+498 EGQHTIGEKLFG

-534 GVLFQGAALIAGIF
+534 GVLFQVAALVATIF
-548 FVGFLAKNFLT
+548 FVGAMAKNYLT
-559 VEIMPKQDQGMM
+559 VEVMPKQDQGMIQ
-571 SVKVEMPVGTNVE
+571 VKLEMPVGTNIE
-584 TADSIARIIESRVKD
+584 TTDSIAHIIESRIKD

-604 HYSVNV
+604 HYSMNV
-610 GGTSSNGGAVN
+610 GGSNGMTTTN

-636 KMPDWKGGHRGT
+636 KMPEWKGGHRST
-648 DQIVDSL
+648 DEIVDSL
-655 RPYLANIPDAFIS
+655 RPYLADIPDAFIS

-674 SEMNNNSAGDV
+674 SETNNNSAGDV
-685 VLEVNGLH
+685 VLEVSGLH
-693 RDSVIKAAEILL
+693 KDSVVKASQIVMDRIKEKI
-705 DRVRE
+705 DG
-710 TIEGVVDVKMSYEAG
+710 IVDVKMSYEAG
-725 KPEIRLIPNRQ
+725 KPEIRMIPNRQ
-736 AIADYGLTLQT
+736 ALADYGVTLQT
-747 VATYNYIAVSGYEA
+747 IATYNYIAVSGYEA
-761 GQYTDDGEEYDV
+761 GQYTEDGEEYDV
-773 YVRMMEKDRQSHTD
+773 YVRMMEKDRQSHSD
-787 IEDLPILTPKGYVSA
+787 IETLPIMTTKGYVNA
-802 RDLFFIE
+802 NELFFIE

-847 LAESMKEEVPEG
+847 LAADMKDEVPEG
-859 ITFSFGAQA
+859 ISFGFGGNA

-878 KVAILMA
+878 KTAILMA

-903 FVIMTTVPMGAIG
+903 FVIMTTIPMGAIG
-916 VILALVLTG
+916 VILSLIVTG

-965 RSAIMTAG
+965 RSAILTAG

-1032 WLPNAIFHKAKKKAG
+1032 WLPNAVFHKAKKKAG

>member
-31 VVDLMPKFEVPVVTA
+31 VVDLMPKFDVPVVTA

-51 GANPEEIESTII
+51 GASPEEIESTII
-63 KPLEDQVELVDGIDY
+63 KPIEDQVELVDGIDY

-87 GIIVAMFNMG
+87 GILVAMFNMG

-126 ISKVDINGA
+126 IAKVDINGA
-135 AIMAISFTGPLN
+135 AIMSISFTGPLN

-173 VFGGTTRQISIEV
+173 VFGGTTRQISIEI
-186 DKDKLKD
+186 DKDKMLD
-193 RNVDIGTIMGLFG
+193 RNVDIATIMGLFG
-206 QSNINYPVGEVIGKH
+206 QSNVNFPIGEVIGKH

-231 FKNLDEIRDMDIP
+231 FQTLDEIRNMDIP

-261 VETVTSMSRFNGQ
+261 IETITSASRFNGQ

-282 KRSDANVVDV
+282 KRSDANVVKV
-292 SKGVRK
+292 SEGVIK
-298 RMAEIQKTLPEG
+298 RMNEIQKTLPEG

-335 IAIGL
+335 IAIAL
-340 TSILLLLFLG
+340 TAGLLLLFLG

-394 LVTNSIVVLENINN
+394 LVTNSIVVLENINE
-408 KLNLGLDPKEA
+408 KLKLGLEPKEA
-419 AYKGTSEIMIAIM
+419 AYKGTSEILVAIM

-486 KGKKIDENGNII
+486 KGKKKDEFGNII
-498 EGQRSIGEKLFG
+498 EEKPGIIASALG
-510 IFPKVLNGIRFV
+510 IFPKALNGVRFV
-522 YLKTLSFCLSVP
+522 YLKTLSFCLSIP
-534 GVLFQGAALIAGIF
+534 GVIFQVLALVGTIAV
-548 FVGFLAKNFLT
+548 VGFLAKNALT
-559 VEIMPKQDQGMM
+559 VEIMPKQDQGMI
-571 SVKVEMPVGTNVE
+571 SVKLEMPVGTNIE
-584 TADSIARIIESRVKD
+584 TTDSIAQIIESRIKG

-604 HYSVNV
+604 HYSMNV
-610 GGTSSNGGAVN
+610 GGSNGMTTVN
-621 QATMRVKLLKDWEKK
+621 QATMRVKLLKDWE
-636 KMPDWKGGHRGT
+636 GRTRST

-655 RPYLANIPDAFIS
+655 RPYLADIPDAYIS
-668 IKSTSA
+668 IKSASA
-674 SEMNNNSAGDV
+674 SDMNNNSAGDV

-693 RDSVIKAAEILL
+693 ADSVVKASNLIMDRIKDSISG
-705 DRVRE
+705 
-710 TIEGVVDVKMSYEAG
+710 IVDLKTSYEAG

-736 AIADYGLTLQT
+736 ALADYGVTLQT

-761 GQYTDDGEEYDV
+761 GQYTEDGEEYDV

-787 IEDLPILTPKGYVSA
+787 IENLPIMTPKGYLNASE
-802 RDLFFIE
+802 LFYIE

-842 GKVGK
+842 GKVGA
-847 LAESMKEEVPEG
+847 LAESMKSELPEG

-868 DMQNDMVAEF
+868 DMQNDMVDEF
-878 KVAILMA
+878 KVAIIMA
-885 IILTYILL
+885 ILLTYILL
-893 VALLESFAQP
+893 IALLESFMQP
-903 FVIMTTVPMGAIG
+903 FIIMMTIPMGAIG
-916 VILALVLTG
+916 VLLALVFTG

-951 DEANRLLRSGAMGR
+951 DESNRLLRSGAMGR
-965 RSAIMTAG
+965 RSAMMTAAKN
-973 ETKFQPIVLATF
+973 KFQPIVLATF
-985 ASVVAQLPL
+985 ASIVAQLPL

-1007 PMGIASVGGLIV
+1007 PMGIASVGGLLV

-1032 WLPNAIFHKAKKKAG
+1032 WLPNAIFHKAKKGASK
-1047 NIKKNFQ
+1047 IRKKMNK
-1054 RHKA
+1054 HATA

>member
-31 VVDLMPKFEVPVVTA
+31 VVDLMPKFDVPVVTG
-46 TIIYQ
+46 TIIYP
-51 GANPEEIESTII
+51 GANPEEIETTII
-63 KPLEDQVELVDGIDY
+63 KPIEEQVELVDGIDY

-87 GIIVAMFNMG
+87 GIVVAMFNMG
-97 VNVDV
+97 INVDV
-102 AANDVRSKIDLASV
+102 AANDVRSKIELAAAD
-116 NFPDAVQAPI
+116 FPDAVEAPI

-156 DDIEPLFTAVS
+156 DEIEPLFTSVP

-173 VFGGTTRQISIEV
+173 LFGGTTRQISIEL
-186 DKDKLKD
+186 DKDKMID
-193 RNVDIGTIMGLFG
+193 RNVDIATIMGIFG
-206 QSNINYPVGEVIGKH
+206 QANVNNPVGEVIGKH
-221 KNTSVRTSGK
+221 KNTTVRTAGK
-231 FKNLDEIRDMDIP
+231 FTSLDEMRDMDIP

-250 KLSEIAVVKDT
+250 KLSEIADVKDT
-261 VETVTSMSRFNGQ
+261 VETITSASRFNGT

-282 KRSDANVVDV
+282 KRSDANVVEV
-292 SKGVRK
+292 SKGVIK
-298 RMAEIQKTLPEG
+298 RMNEIQKTLPEG

-315 VYDKSEAVSESID
+315 VYDKSEAVNEAID

-340 TSILLLLFLG
+340 TSVLLLLFLG

-355 IIAALTMPIS
+355 IIAAITMPIS

-394 LVTNSIVVLENINN
+394 LVTNSIVVLENINE
-408 KLNLGLDPKEA
+408 KLKLGLDPKEA
-419 AYKGTSEIMIAIM
+419 AYRGTSEIMVAIM

-486 KGKKIDENGNII
+486 KGKKKDENGNII
-498 EGQRSIGEKLFG
+498 EEKPG
-510 IFPKVLNGIRFV
+510 IISRILGLFPKALNGIRFV
-522 YLKTLSFCLSVP
+522 YLKTLSFCLSIP
-534 GVLFQGAALIAGIF
+534 GVLFQVVALVAGIF
-548 FVGFLAKNFLT
+548 FVGVLAKNFLT
-559 VEIMPKQDQGMM
+559 VEVMPKQDQGMI
-571 SVKVEMPVGTNVE
+571 SVKLEMPVGTNIE
-584 TADSIARIIESRVKD
+584 TTDSVAHIIESRIKD

-604 HYSVNV
+604 HYSMNV
-610 GGTSSNGGAVN
+610 GGSNGFTTVN
-621 QATMRVKLLKDWEKK
+621 QATMRVKLLKDWE
-636 KMPDWKGGHRGT
+636 GRTRST
-648 DQIVDSL
+648 DDIVDSL
-655 RPYLANIPDAFIS
+655 RPYLADIPDAFIS

-674 SEMNNNSAGDV
+674 SEMSNNSAGDV
-685 VLEVNGLH
+685 VLEVSGLH
-693 RDSVIKAAEILL
+693 ADSVVKASEIVMDKIK
-705 DRVRE
+705 E

-736 AIADYGLTLQT
+736 ALADYGVTLKT

-761 GQYTDDGEEYDV
+761 GQFTDDVEEYDV
-773 YVRMMEKDRQSHTD
+773 YVRMQEKDRQSHSD
-787 IEDLPILTPKGYVSA
+787 IEALPIMTPKGYVNASE
-802 RDLFFIE
+802 LFYIE

-822 RTRVDVSM
+822 MRRVDVSM

-842 GKVGK
+842 GKVGA
-847 LAESMKEEVPEG
+847 LAAEMKDQVPEG
-859 ITFSFGAQA
+859 ISFGFGGNA
-868 DMQNDMVAEF
+868 DMQNDMVDEF
-878 KVAILMA
+878 KTAILMA

-893 VALLESFAQP
+893 IALLESFAQP
-903 FVIMTTVPMGAIG
+903 FIIMTTIPMGAIG
-916 VILALVLTG
+916 VVLSLIFTG

-973 ETKFQPIVLATF
+973 KTKFQPIVLATF

-1032 WLPNAIFHKAKKKAG
+1032 WLPNAITSKVKKAAGKIKAKRNRSKE
-1047 NIKKNFQ
+1047 
-1054 RHKA
+1054 